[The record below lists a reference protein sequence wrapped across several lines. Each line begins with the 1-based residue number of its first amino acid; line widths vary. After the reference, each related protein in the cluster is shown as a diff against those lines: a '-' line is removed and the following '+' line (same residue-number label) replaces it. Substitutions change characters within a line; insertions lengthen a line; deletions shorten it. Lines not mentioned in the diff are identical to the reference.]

1 MKKLTPPR
9 IAIIVIALILAG
21 IVALGTWANANAP
34 KDEKGEK
41 ISTNVAVKMI
51 EDGKV
56 KKATVSE
63 ATILS
68 GTGSLVLEDKDGK
81 KYNTTYASGLSQS
94 INTKMVD
101 KGVELETKAPE
112 KAPPTDALIGFLP
125 MLLLI
130 AIVIFMMSKQGM
142 FKKNK
147 FDAGLEGGKIPNV
160 TFEDIAGAPEAV
172 HEAEEMIE
180 FLKDGERFTKM
191 GAKPPKGALLVGP
204 PGTGKTLIAKAIAG
218 ESGLPFYSLAG
229 SDFVEMFAGL
239 GPRRVRKLF
248 EKARKSGGIIFIDEI
263 DAIGQKRGTMGNGGD
278 SQERENVIAALL
290 TEMDGFEQR
299 DNVLVLAATNRPE
312 TIDEALLRPGRLERQ
327 IHVPLPDIKG
337 REGILAVHTKGKNI
351 SDTIDLHSVAK
362 QTVGMSGAEL
372 AFVVNEACMNAVR
385 RDHEKVTPKDMYDA
399 INTVAMGRSRDSAF
413 MNETDRK
420 LTAYH
425 EAGHATVALLV
436 SRDAPVNLRP
446 NFVTIVPRGGAGGL
460 TRMNNEETHYLRKS
474 TARNML
480 AVSMGGRAAEIAIY
494 GEEHYTSGA
503 SGDLTAAT
511 GMATNMALKFG
522 MSDEGRLIAM
532 DDRQIQ
538 MCNGK
543 HDHLIQG
550 EIADGLV
557 RAKEL
562 LNTED
567 GKLLLEA
574 ITEALLEHES
584 LHEEDVDRIE
594 LEALGKSYVVAKEEV
609 KLSETAVVV
618 VENELES
625 EEAEALSR

>member
-1 MKKLTPPR
+1 MKKFKPR
-9 IAIIVIALILAG
+9 HLILA
-21 IVALGTWANANAP
+21 IVAVILAAVVALNVFSSEDKNINQ
-34 KDEKGEK
+34 EK
-41 ISTNVAVKMI
+41 IATNVAVKMI

-56 KKATVSE
+56 SKATVTE
-63 ATILS
+63 ASLLGGNGTLIL
-68 GTGSLVLEDKDGK
+68 TDKDGK
-81 KYNTTYASGLSQS
+81 EYSATYTSGMSQTVS
-94 INTKMVD
+94 SKLLE
-101 KGVELETKAPE
+101 KGVEINTKAPE
-112 KAPPTDALIGFLP
+112 PRNPFIDLLAGILP
-125 MLLLI
+125 ILLL
-130 AIVIFMMSKQGM
+130 VGLVFFVMWKQGAL
-142 FKKNK
+142 KSKK
-147 FDAGLEGGKIPNV
+147 FDAGLEGGDIPDV
-160 TFEDIAGAPEAV
+160 KFGDVAGATEAV
-172 HEAEEMIE
+172 DEIKEMIE
-180 FLKDGERFTKM
+180 FLHGGERFIKM

-204 PGTGKTLIAKAIAG
+204 PGTGKTLLAKAAAG
-218 ESGLPFYSLAG
+218 EAGVPFYSLAG
-229 SDFVEMFAGL
+229 SDFVEVFAGL

-263 DAIGQKRGTMGNGGD
+263 DAIGQKRGSTGNGGD

-290 TEMDGFEQR
+290 TEMDGFQPR

-337 REGILAVHTKGKNI
+337 REDILKVHTKGKNI
-351 SDTIDLHSVAK
+351 DPTVDLHLVSK

-385 RDHEKVTPKDMYDA
+385 RDHTNVTPNDMYDA

-413 MNETDRK
+413 MNETDRE

-436 SRDAPVNLRP
+436 SRGAKVSIRP

-460 TRMNNEETHYLRKS
+460 TRMNNDETHYLRKS

-480 AVSMGGRAAEIAIY
+480 AVSMGGRAAEIAKY

-522 MSDEGRLIAM
+522 MSDKGRLIAM
-532 DDRQIQ
+532 DDRSIA

-550 EIADGLV
+550 EIADGLE

-562 LNTED
+562 LDSND

-574 ITEALLEHES
+574 ITAELLEHES

-594 LEALGKSYVVAKEEV
+594 LETLGVSY
-609 KLSETAVVV
+609 AVEHRPTVGV
-618 VENELES
+618 DVES
-625 EEAEALSR
+625 VEAVGV